1 LRTAAAVPVKDFARA
16 KRRLRTRFDD
26 RAVERVLR
34 ALLADVLGALAEAKR
49 IERVFVLS
57 DDAAV
62 ADAARA
68 AGASVRLRIPDP
80 GLNAAIDGAAA
91 ECAAEGFDA
100 QLVVLGDLPLLSGAD
115 IDALV
120 AAGDRSPVVIAP
132 ADDGGTALLYRR
144 PPLVIPARF
153 GPESASAHEA
163 AARER
168 GVTALVWTAL
178 PPLAQIDLDTP
189 EDAVRLADAP
199 RACRT
204 RDVLRELLRSGA

>member
-16 KRRLRTRFDD
+16 KRRLRARFDD
-26 RAVERVLR
+26 RAVERILR
-34 ALLADVLGALAEAKR
+34 ALLADVLGALGDAKR

-62 ADAARA
+62 AEAARA
-68 AGASVRLRIPDP
+68 SGASVSLRVPDP
-80 GLNAAIDGAAA
+80 GLNEAIDAAAA
-91 ECAAEGFDA
+91 ERASEGFDA
-100 QLVVLGDLPLLSGAD
+100 LLVVLGDLPLLTGAEVD
-115 IDALV
+115 SLV
-120 AAGDRSPVVIAP
+120 EAGERAPVVIAP
-132 ADDGGTALLYRR
+132 ADDGGTALLFRR

-168 GVTALVWTAL
+168 GVTPLIWTAL
-178 PPLAQIDLDTP
+178 PESARIDLDTP
-189 EDAVRLADAP
+189 EDAARLAEAP

-204 RDVLRELLRSGA
+204 RDVLRELLR